1 MRLART
7 SPACVR
13 ILRCSL
19 AVGWLTR
26 SFCAMNTPQTPSR
39 TRSPSTWGG
48 KCARGL
54 LELLQH
60 AGSFKARGAFAN
72 LLTRAIPEQG
82 VVAASGGNH
91 GAAVAFA
98 ARRLGIPATI
108 FVPAV
113 SSPAKITRIRSYG
126 AQLNVVGERYAD
138 ALAASAVYA
147 AQSGALP
154 VHAFDQVETLL
165 GQGTIGLELARQA
178 PGLDTLLVPVGG
190 GGLIAGIAAWFV
202 GSVRVVGVEPE
213 GAPTLTEALRAG
225 RPVDAAA
232 GSIAADSMAPR
243 RVGELVFPIAC
254 RFVDRVVLVGE
265 DAIRRAQQA
274 LWDGLRVVAEPG
286 GAAALSALLSGVYK
300 PDPGSGSAFS
310 SAAATPPPWTSGPRW
325 RASARP
331 RKYGCIRAP
340 MHPRSALS
348 VRHRISGSGHS
359 ELALPDDADV
369 VGLVLSGLPDVPHE
383 KLAERDL
390 QHVWILFEE
399 LVLPRR
405 VREGNAQPGR
415 DMVDLHLEVDDTV
428 LVGGLAGWH
437 GRQLDARLLEGRLHR
452 DHEGVPRVHLGVEEV
467 HGYPLLEFYCFTPAS
482 RCGSFRLKTRM
493 ASMRSPTAR
502 TSSPLV

>member
-1 MRLART
+1 LAATIDRAAIEGVYDVIGRYVRET
-7 SPACVR
+7 PCVW
-13 ILRCSL
+13 LDGADLGL
-19 AVGWLTR
+19 APFPLTL
-26 SFCAMNTPQTPSR
+26 
-39 TRSPSTWGG
+39 
-48 KCARGL
+48 K

-113 SSPAKITRIRSYG
+113 SSPAKIARIRSYG
-126 AQLNVVGERYAD
+126 AELNVVGERYAD
-138 ALAASAVYA
+138 ALAASEVYA

-232 GSIAADSMAPR
+232 GSIAADSLAPR
-243 RVGELVFPIAC
+243 RVGELVFPIAR
-254 RFVDRVVLVGE
+254 RFVDRVVLVGD

-274 LWDGLRVVAEPG
+274 LWDSLRVVAEPG

-300 PDPGSGSAFS
+300 PDPQE
-310 SAAATPPPWTSGPRW
+310 R
-325 RASARP
+325 
-331 RKYGCIRAP
+331 
-340 MHPRSALS
+340 
-348 VRHRISGSGHS
+348 
-359 ELALPDDADV
+359 
-369 VGLVLSGLPDVPHE
+369 VG
-383 KLAERDL
+383 
-390 QHVWILFEE
+390 
-399 LVLPRR
+399 
-405 VREGNAQPGR
+405 
-415 DMVDLHLEVDDTV
+415 V
-428 LVGGLAGWH
+428 LVSGGN
-437 GRQLDARLLEGRLHR
+437 
-452 DHEGVPRVHLGVEEV
+452 
-467 HGYPLLEFYCFTPAS
+467 T
-482 RCGSFRLKTRM
+482 
-493 ASMRSPTAR
+493 TAVDFGAKV
-502 TSSPLV
+502 TS